1 MTEVSTEKRRYG
13 EMRIDGASHGGFIVL
28 SGPRDQGYPTI
39 PLYAGPLADC
49 LAFMGAELG
58 KPTDAPA
65 FDPQPLTIREAMRR
79 ADNCG

>member
-1 MTEVSTEKRRYG
+1 MADSARAYQELKIRAA
-13 EMRIDGASHGGFIVL
+13 DHGGFVVWTP
-28 SGPRDQGYPTI
+28 PRFDPEAPGG
-39 PLYAGPLADC
+39 PLYAGSLADC